1 MTPNSRHLAL
11 RDTALAALV
20 GALPGSNFGADY
32 GYGSDYNPSF
42 GGAPQFGT
50 EFGHIGDDPTP
61 QNMAAAWNAVKQT
74 KQRQAILEPN
84 AGSSSKIQRY
94 GFAVNQD
101 ITVGTPQQLGG
112 GAALGGNPET
122 HFRPQRITVNAP
134 GVGFILLDTIK
145 VANVGVL
152 VGGTHDA
159 FDFAPQGVGQSL
171 DVPTI
176 SPANRINVLGAYT
189 GTAPLPLV
197 AAAAFKVCVSF
208 KGPATMVA

>member
-1 MTPNSRHLAL
+1 MTPNSKHLVM
-11 RDTALAALV
+11 RDAALAALV
-20 GALPGSNFGADY
+20 GGLPGANFGNDHN
-32 GYGSDYNPSF
+32 GYGNEY
-42 GGAPQFGT
+42 APQFGT

-61 QNMAAAWNAVKQT
+61 QNVAAAWNAVKQT
-74 KQRQAILEPN
+74 KARQAVLEPN

-101 ITVGTPQQLGG
+101 IVIGTAQALGTG
-112 GAALGGNPET
+112 GALGGNPET

-134 GVGFILLDTIK
+134 SVGFITLDSIK

-159 FDFAPQGVGQSL
+159 FDFSSVGVGQSL

-176 SPANRINVLGAYT
+176 SPANRINVAGTYT

-197 AAAAFKVCVSF
+197 AQSAFKVCVSF
-208 KGPATMVA
+208 KGPANMVA

>member
-20 GALPGSNFGADY
+20 GALPGSNFGSD
-32 GYGSDYNPSF
+32 YGSDY
-42 GGAPQFGT
+42 GWAPAFGT
-50 EFGHIGDDPTP
+50 EFGHIGDEPTP

-101 ITVGTPQQLGG
+101 IVVGTPQQLGG

-159 FDFAPQGVGQSL
+159 FDFAPQGVGRRADHQPREP
-171 DVPTI
+171 DQRPRFVHGHRAA
-176 SPANRINVLGAYT
+176 SPRRRRRLQG
-189 GTAPLPLV
+189 
-197 AAAAFKVCVSF
+197 VCQLQGSGHDGCVIVN
-208 KGPATMVA
+208 PCID

>member
-1 MTPNSRHLAL
+1 MTPNSKHLAL

-32 GYGSDYNPSF
+32 GTE
-42 GGAPQFGT
+42 FGT

-61 QNMAAAWNAVKQT
+61 QNMAAAWNAVKKT
-74 KQRQAILEPN
+74 KARESVLEPN
-84 AGSSSKIQRY
+84 AGSNAKIQRY

-101 ITVGTPQQLGG
+101 ITISTPVAI
-112 GAALGGNPET
+112 AAGGNPET
-122 HFRPQRITVNAP
+122 HFRPQRITVNTPA
-134 GVGFILLDTIK
+134 VGFILVDAIK

-152 VGGTHDA
+152 VGGVHDA
-159 FDFAPQGVGQSL
+159 MDFNPNGVGQSL

-176 SPANRINVLGAYT
+176 SPANRINVTGAYT
-189 GTAPLPLV
+189 GTAPLPLI

-208 KGPATMVA
+208 KGPANMVA

>member
-1 MTPNSRHLAL
+1 MKPTSRHLAL

-20 GALPGSNFGADY
+20 GALPGSTFGSD
-32 GYGSDYNPSF
+32 GSDFGSDY
-42 GGAPQFGT
+42 GWAPAFGT
-50 EFGHIGDDPTP
+50 EFGHIGDEPTP

-74 KQRQAILEPN
+74 KARQAILEPN

-101 ITVGTPQQLGG
+101 IVVGTAQGLGG
-112 GAALGGNPET
+112 GNQLGGNPET